1 MRNEL
6 INYGIVE
13 EHAPLKNHNT
23 YRIETT
29 TRYLLHP
36 LTEEKVASFIKYAE
50 QENIPY
56 FILGN
61 GSNVILSDTEYP
73 GVVVKLD
80 QLKNILYEGN
90 QVTVDAGVMI
100 NKLSFDILKH
110 GLCGLEWA
118 NGIPGTIGGCIFGNA
133 EAYKVSTFDYL
144 KSVTFLNQE
153 RKIITLEKEFLTHG
167 YRTSYFKENP
177 ENIILKAEFEFPSG
191 KKEESLEIIKN
202 RTERR
207 LNSQPLN
214 YPSAGSVFRN
224 PSPDMPSGKL
234 IDDLGLKGF
243 QIGHAVVSEKH
254 ANFILNVGKATGK
267 DIRNLIELIH
277 NQVMEKYAIDLVL
290 EQEYKNW

>member
-1 MRNEL
+1 MIKEL
-6 INYGIVE
+6 INFGVVE
-13 EHAPLKNHNT
+13 EHESLKKHNT
-23 YRIETT
+23 YRLETS

-36 LTEEKVASFIKYAE
+36 TNPDNVVSFIKYAE
-50 QENIPY
+50 QKNIPY
-56 FILGN
+56 FLLGN

-80 QLKNILYEGN
+80 YLKDITYEGN
-90 QVTVDAGVMI
+90 KVSVGSGVMI
-100 NKLSFDILKH
+100 NKLTFDILNH
-110 GLCGLEWA
+110 NLAGLEWA

-133 EAYKVSTFDYL
+133 EAYKVSTFEYL
-144 KSVTFLNQE
+144 KNVTFLNQD
-153 RKIITLEKEFLTHG
+153 KEIVTWKKEDISHG
-167 YRTSYFKENP
+167 YRTSFFKEHP
-177 ENIILKAEFEFPSG
+177 GNIILEAVFEFPTG
-191 KKEESLEIIKN
+191 IKEESLEIIKN

-224 PSPDMPSGKL
+224 PSPEMPSGKL
-234 IDDLGLKGF
+234 IDELGLKGF
-243 QIGHAVVSEKH
+243 QIGDAVVSEKH

-277 NQVMEKYAIDLVL
+277 NQVSEKYNIDLIL